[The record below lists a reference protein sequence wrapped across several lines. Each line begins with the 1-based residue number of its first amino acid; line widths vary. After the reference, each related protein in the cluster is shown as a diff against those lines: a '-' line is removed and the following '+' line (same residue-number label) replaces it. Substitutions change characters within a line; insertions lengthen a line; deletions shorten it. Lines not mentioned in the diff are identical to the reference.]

1 MAGDILTKFK
11 ASASVDGTE
20 QLDKLVKKFEQLADS
35 SAATN
40 KILSKLTDISLTS
53 SDVLERI
60 AKSVS
65 GLDSNFKSLNST
77 IASQTDR
84 LLKQLTESAKAS
96 ADSMKKAAQ
105 ESKESFS
112 GIAIGADGSSAAIIG
127 LKGVFGDLFAKAAA
141 LKFVGAE
148 FININR
154 NILETQAQVD
164 KLNNI
169 LLVKN
174 DGQVDLVKKDLA
186 QLEQLSER
194 LGLRFT
200 ETATAYSKI
209 AVAAKGSALEGK
221 GAREVFEAVSASMA
235 KVGVSGDGANRVF
248 LALQQIISKGTVQTE
263 ELKGQLGE
271 QIPGAMNIAARAV
284 GVTTAEFA
292 KMLEQGQVISSE
304 FLPKFAQEMLKT
316 FQISSTESVDTAT
329 AALNRFDNS
338 IERVQKTLADKL
350 SPAAREVFSG
360 LSSALDYLNIQ
371 LKTTEF
377 TLKGTLDLFTRVL
390 SSIPSIPTPFGKI
403 QVGGELIASSKEG
416 RDRQL
421 AELNKALTDE
431 QERSKAGGLYNSA
444 TTSRNIE
451 EIKSLIA
458 EIKKID
464 AGLDSDGLDETLTTL
479 IAQGRQ
485 QSENFKNLQESYK
498 AQGNAIKGI
507 NKDYEIQ
514 IKLAKDARAAGIIND
529 AQLTK
534 RLAEIKQKYGEKDN
548 SSGAVEASKRAYD
561 GLIDRIKQ
569 VTLAEEQRAAG
580 GDKLN
585 AYQKLA
591 LELQVKLESEK
602 SKLLKTDREA
612 IGIQQIIIGFLGDEI
627 AEKEKLAKIDEFFT
641 KLATDKTEAAIK
653 TIDAIEKEN
662 EALRVKILNVGA
674 DNEETAANL
683 NLKDEARIQAL
694 EMAEALYGEADAWD
708 SVRIAQQRE
717 LNALKDR
724 VRLRS
729 ELGAKR
735 DAKELADGQQ
745 KLLDQVTKE
754 LSRGIT
760 DSIFRGFEGGKK
772 FIQSFKDAIKNA
784 FKSLIIKF
792 AVQPVLGS
800 VIGGIA
806 GSLGFTGL
814 AQAAQ
819 KELGSVGGVGSIG
832 GSAAG
837 GGASGGSGF
846 GLSDISG
853 GKTLYDAFAS
863 GVSGIEGAF
872 ATGAE
877 KIASAFGAGPSGLRS
892 ANAFGSTAGT
902 YAAAAGIAY
911 GGYSLG
917 RGISGGY
924 SLNGGSGNSTVN
936 IGAIAGAFIG
946 AGNPISIAIGSAIGS
961 VIGGAVNKLFGSKR
975 VLGASG
981 IQGTFTDDGFA
992 GRTFQDV
999 TVKRKLRSDKSY
1011 TTFGTVDAKLLDFLA
1026 DSVDSLSTSAKAAGK
1041 VLGTDISDALDKFT
1055 LSGRFSVSTQ
1065 EQLKSTLDKVANA
1078 IIKQSIPALEQFK
1091 QQGEN
1096 LIQTAGRI
1104 STAVFK
1110 ANTSAILLG
1119 RAATFTINN
1128 AQQALGLVETIGD
1141 TLGSLDSVLA
1151 SFIPASELSARRI
1164 NTFTAEVEAL
1174 GLASKIDFETT
1185 RQEFADL
1192 LDQIDLT
1199 SEAGQ
1204 RELKTLLDLAPS
1216 LDAIIK
1222 QREAEAVATKGAEKA
1237 IADLISSVG
1246 GGPDAF
1252 DLTRKSI
1259 VNLIESSVGDNFNS
1273 TKSSLVGLID
1283 SSSGK
1288 NFDSTKTS
1296 LISLIENST
1305 ASNFDVTKAAL
1316 IKLIDASTGAN
1327 FDSTKDAL
1335 ASLISNATATN
1346 LDSTKTALTALIG
1359 ASKGDNFD
1367 STKVSLLALINNA
1380 TADNFDATKSA
1391 LVKLI
1396 DSSTGTSFD
1405 STKKSLLSLIE
1416 NSTTTNFDST
1426 KKSLVSLIENSK
1438 GTAFDST
1445 KESLLKLINSS
1456 TTENFDATKSSLA
1469 KLIESST
1476 GTNFD
1481 STKKSLLSLLESAT
1495 VTNLDATKKS
1505 LVALIEGST
1514 GTTFDSTKTSLLALI
1529 ENASSTNFDS
1539 TKAALAKLIETS
1551 SGTNFG
1557 TTKDAL
1563 LALIN
1568 GATADN
1574 FSTTKTAL
1582 ASLISASTGTNFGTT
1597 EDALLALIA
1606 SATPT
1611 NIDSVKKAFDEL
1623 SPASSLS
1630 ATEIAAVK
1638 DKLDK
1643 LKDSSLLTKDAFS
1656 EADKAIN
1663 STRELLFNTTD
1674 VTTRAE
1680 LEVALAKQITDRYAL
1695 EMQLLGALQEG
1706 VQGVFASIGEVRGGV
1721 ADARA
1726 SIIGT
1731 PLQMNARQL
1740 GEQIKAV
1747 NTKLPVDALS
1757 TAAIEK
1763 VRLAESALKK
1773 SGDSVTSST
1782 SGLKAATAAKAAEQV
1797 RIDTYNATPLEVAR
1811 SSISQDYLNAF
1822 AAFNTTRANLNA
1834 QLKSYGASVS
1844 GENSQGFLNKSGS
1857 FNLSDSNYR
1866 FRVQGRDDGK
1876 SFGYTNFANGAD
1888 SVNGASG
1895 KRSFAAGDGDIIVEK
1910 IRQSAVVA
1918 QSYTDAITTQSAAL
1932 EKAKAEVT
1940 TNDSALKA
1948 AQTALAEAKKKFSDS
1963 IQAFVIDAGKSI
1975 AKLTKLRE
1983 ETIKYYEAQ
1992 SALASLMGSSASGIR
2007 STVESIR
2014 FSKLSET
2021 DQLAELQAKFAT
2033 TLASA
2038 QSATGENLAGLG
2050 DKLNAQLDPLLSL
2063 AQSIYGTGTDYQQL
2077 EGVLLGQ
2084 AESIA
2089 ARLEDFA
2096 PKDYQDESLKLLDSI
2111 DVQISAIESATKSAE
2126 TLIVD
2131 AINASRDK
2139 TLEGLRG
2146 IVSAVQG
2153 KPVTAFATGGA
2164 FTNGIVSR
2172 PTAFNSSLMGEA
2184 GPEAIMPLTNV
2195 GGKLGV
2201 KAIGSG
2207 NSEMAAE
2214 IRALR
2219 QEVSQ
2224 LRKENMAGQAAIAG
2238 NTGKMSRTL
2247 DRVTQNG
2254 ESITVVMEE
2263 A

>member
-96 ADSMKKAAQ
+96 ADSIKKAAQ

-350 SPAAREVFSG
+350 SPAARDVFSG

-403 QVGGELIASSKEG
+403 QVGGELIASTKAG
-416 RDRQL
+416 RDKQL

-431 QERSKAGGLYNSA
+431 QDRAKDGGLYNSA

-485 QSENFKNLQESYK
+485 QSENFKNLQEGYK

-641 KLATDKTEAAIK
+641 KLATEKTEAAIK

-717 LNALKDR
+717 LDALKDR

-800 VIGGIA
+800 VIGGVA
-806 GSLGFTGL
+806 TSLGFTGL

-819 KELGSVGGVGSIG
+819 KELGSFGGVGSIG

-846 GLSDISG
+846 GLSEAG
-853 GKTLYDAFAS
+853 GLKSIYDAFAG
-863 GVSGIEGAF
+863 GVQGLANGATQAAFNLSNF
-872 ATGAE
+872 AGASVE
-877 KIASAFGAGPSGLRS
+877 TSAAIGNFAGAATTAASAIGVA
-892 ANAFGSTAGT
+892 
-902 YAAAAGIAY
+902 YA
-911 GGYSLG
+911 GYSLG

-924 SLNGGSGNSTVN
+924 SLNGGTGNSTVN
-936 IGAIAGAFIG
+936 IGAVVGGFLGAAGG
-946 AGNPISIAIGSAIGS
+946 PLGIAIGSAIGS
-961 VIGGAVNKLFGSKR
+961 VLGGAVNKLFGSKR

-981 IQGTFTDDGFA
+981 IQGTFTDDGFS
-992 GRTFQDV
+992 GQTFQDV
-999 TVKRKLRSDKSY
+999 QIKRKFRSDKSF
-1011 TTFGTVDAKLLDFLA
+1011 TNFGSVDGNLLDFLA
-1026 DSVDSLSTSAKAAGK
+1026 DSVDSLATSAKSAGL
-1041 VLGTDISDALDKFT
+1041 VLGTDISGALDRFT

-1065 EQLKSTLDKVANA
+1065 EQLKATLDSVANA

-1091 QQGEN
+1091 QEGEN
-1096 LIQTAGRI
+1096 LIQTAARI
-1104 STAVFK
+1104 STAVAK
-1110 ANTSAILLG
+1110 ANTASALLG
-1119 RAATFTINN
+1119 RSAQFGINN
-1128 AQQALGLVETIGD
+1128 AQAALGLQE
-1141 TLGSLDSVLA
+1141 TLGDSLNGLQGALSAFIPQSVLA
-1151 SFIPASELSARRI
+1151 SRQIEDFRETIR
-1164 NTFTAEVEAL
+1164 AL
-1174 GLASKIDFETT
+1174 GLDTKITT
-1185 RQEFADL
+1185 QISREQFAALLQQVDL
-1192 LDQIDLT
+1192 N
-1199 SEAGQ
+1199 SAAGQ
-1204 RELKTLLDLAPS
+1204 RELATLIELAPAV
-1216 LDAIIK
+1216 DAIIK
-1222 QREAEAVATKGAEKA
+1222 QRESEQ
-1237 IADLISSVG
+1237 IALLKTRSVL
-1246 GGPDAF
+1246 D
-1252 DLTRKSI
+1252 
-1259 VNLIESSVGDNFNS
+1259 
-1273 TKSSLVGLID
+1273 GLIA
-1283 SSSGK
+1283 SVSGTT
-1288 NFDSTKTS
+1288 NAFANADAA
-1296 LISLIENST
+1296 IN
-1305 ASNFDVTKAAL
+1305 ATKAAL
-1316 IKLIDASTGAN
+1316 
-1327 FDSTKDAL
+1327 
-1335 ASLISNATATN
+1335 
-1346 LDSTKTALTALIG
+1346 
-1359 ASKGDNFD
+1359 
-1367 STKVSLLALINNA
+1367 
-1380 TADNFDATKSA
+1380 
-1391 LVKLI
+1391 
-1396 DSSTGTSFD
+1396 
-1405 STKKSLLSLIE
+1405 
-1416 NSTTTNFDST
+1416 
-1426 KKSLVSLIENSK
+1426 
-1438 GTAFDST
+1438 
-1445 KESLLKLINSS
+1445 
-1456 TTENFDATKSSLA
+1456 
-1469 KLIESST
+1469 
-1476 GTNFD
+1476 
-1481 STKKSLLSLLESAT
+1481 
-1495 VTNLDATKKS
+1495 
-1505 LVALIEGST
+1505 
-1514 GTTFDSTKTSLLALI
+1514 
-1529 ENASSTNFDS
+1529 
-1539 TKAALAKLIETS
+1539 
-1551 SGTNFG
+1551 
-1557 TTKDAL
+1557 
-1563 LALIN
+1563 
-1568 GATADN
+1568 
-1574 FSTTKTAL
+1574 FSTTDVQARLDLEATL
-1582 ASLISASTGTNFGTT
+1582 AQ
-1597 EDALLALIA
+1597 
-1606 SATPT
+1606 
-1611 NIDSVKKAFDEL
+1611 
-1623 SPASSLS
+1623 
-1630 ATEIAAVK
+1630 
-1638 DKLDK
+1638 
-1643 LKDSSLLTKDAFS
+1643 
-1656 EADKAIN
+1656 
-1663 STRELLFNTTD
+1663 
-1674 VTTRAE
+1674 
-1680 LEVALAKQITDRYAL
+1680 QITDRYAL
-1695 EMQLLGALQEG
+1695 EMQLLDALQEG
-1706 VQGVFASIGEVRGGV
+1706 VQGVFASLGEVRGGV

-1731 PLQMNARQL
+1731 PLQMNAAQIRSQISANAIASQL
-1740 GEQIKAV
+1740 P
-1747 NTKLPVDALS
+1747 T
-1757 TAAIEK
+1757 TAGIE
-1763 VRLAESALKK
+1763 AALKK
-1773 SGDSVTSST
+1773 TSTAQSNLDSILGKQSLLDAAKVTFNAVVAKTVSDVNAFNANTRFGEAYATSS
-1782 SGLKAATAAKAAEQV
+1782 S
-1797 RIDTYNATPLEVAR
+1797 
-1811 SSISQDYLNAF
+1811 
-1822 AAFNTTRANLNA
+1822 
-1834 QLKSYGASVS
+1834 
-1844 GENSQGFLNKSGS
+1844 
-1857 FNLSDSNYR
+1857 
-1866 FRVQGRDDGK
+1866 
-1876 SFGYTNFANGAD
+1876 ANGALSGRD
-1888 SVNGASG
+1888 RDRASATFNAVANTATTDYAYV
-1895 KRSFAAGDGDIIVEK
+1895 SFYGSAAEGQKLADTLRPIVEAIK
-1910 IRQSAVVA
+1910 ADNAALQSSKATVDNLAAIVATAPAAQSALTAA
-1918 QSYTDAITTQSAAL
+1918 QSAL
-1932 EKAKAEVT
+1932 TAE
-1940 TNDSALKA
+1940 
-1948 AQTALAEAKKKFSDS
+1948 KKKFSDA
-1963 IQAFVIDAGKSI
+1963 IQAFVIDAGK
-1975 AKLTKLRE
+1975 AVGKLSKLRE
-1983 ETIKYYEAQ
+1983 ETVKYFEAQ
-1992 SALASLMGSSASGIR
+1992 SALAGLMGSSAAGIR

-2014 FSKLSET
+2014 FSKLGET

-2033 TLASA
+2033 TFASA
-2038 QSATGENLAGLG
+2038 QSATGENLASLG
-2050 DKLNAQLDPLLSL
+2050 DKLNTQLDPLLSL
-2063 AQSIYGTGTDYQQL
+2063 AQSIFGTGTDYQRL

-2084 AESIA
+2084 AESVA
-2089 ARLEDFA
+2089 TRLEDFA
-2096 PKDYQDESLKLLDSI
+2096 PKDFQAESLGLLDSI
-2111 DVQISAIESATKSAE
+2111 DTQISLIEAATKSAE

-2131 AINASRDK
+2131 AINLSRDK

-2146 IVSAVQG
+2146 IVAAVQG
-2153 KPVTAFATGGA
+2153 GPVTAFATGGA
-2164 FTNGIVSR
+2164 FANGVVSR
-2172 PTAFNSSLMGEA
+2172 PTAFNPGLMGEA
-2184 GPEAIMPLTNV
+2184 GPEAIMPLTNI
-2195 GGKLGV
+2195 GGRLGV
-2201 KAIGSG
+2201 RAVGSG
-2207 NSEMAAE
+2207 NAEMAAE

-2219 QEVSQ
+2219 QEVVQ
-2224 LRKENMAGQAAIAG
+2224 LRRENMAGQAAIASG
-2238 NTGKMSRTL
+2238 TNRTAKVL
-2247 DRVTQNG
+2247 ERADNGDSLNIMVVT
-2254 ESITVVMEE
+2254 E
-2263 A
+2263 